1 MKEKEKMRTEYL
13 NQRSKI
19 PLEKITKWSE
29 KITNKFF
36 KLEEVKKAK
45 SIMSYVSFRK
55 EVQTYN
61 LMERL
66 LDEGYIL
73 YVPYTI
79 KEKTTLGIAEISD
92 LEKDLKPGVFGVREP
107 LTSLRTEIVP
117 DDLDIIIVPGAVF
130 TKEGYRIGYGGGFY
144 DGFLGKNGDDKLKI
158 AFTYDQFIIDE
169 IPVEDH
175 DIPVDMIITEKE
187 VIDCR
192 NEV

>member
-1 MKEKEKMRTEYL
+1 MKLKEKMRSEFL
-13 NQRSKI
+13 DQRSKI
-19 PLEKITKWSE
+19 PLEKIIKWSN
-29 KITNKFF
+29 KITNKF
-36 KLEEVKKAK
+36 LELETVKNAE
-45 SIMSYVSFRK
+45 SVMTYVSFRK

-79 KEKTTLGIAEISD
+79 KEKITLGIAEIND
-92 LEKDLKPGVFGVREP
+92 LDKDWKPGVFGVSEP
-107 LTSLRTEIVP
+107 LKSLRTEIVP
-117 DDLDIIIVPGAVF
+117 DDLDIIVVPGVVF

-144 DGFLGKNGDDKLKI
+144 DGFLGENGKDKLKI
-158 AFTYDQFIIDE
+158 AFTYDQFIVDK

-192 NEV
+192 KEV